1 MSLLTDTQGSP
12 NRVFGLLR
20 LLAEAGTP
28 LPLETVEAWLT
39 PRNKIGNAE
48 VPRPKDALGQ
58 TLGAARSLNLIAD
71 GTPITLKVEVPSSI
85 QEFSDLAHRQLLS
98 STDEDAN
105 SVVLKVYAWFVLRAD
120 RQVTSLH
127 RTVRDE
133 LVAEI
138 DGAFPRPNDQEARTF
153 NTTKL
158 APWVRWMTF
167 LGLGMELPSTPFF
180 PSPVER
186 VLRELRQ
193 IAEKTGFD
201 LNLDFREIQKEFSKR
216 MPYLDGGALFSE
228 MAERTGWRPKTVS
241 RVLSHALRELH
252 DEGAIRL
259 TALGDSAKRVP
270 FAHDPNDLTRLTGAD
285 SILIVQE
292 APNAV

>member
-20 LLAEAGTP
+20 LLSEAGAP
-28 LPLETVEAWLT
+28 LPLETVTCWLT

-48 VPRPKDALGQ
+48 VPRPKDAFGQ
-58 TLGAARSLNLIAD
+58 TLGAARSLNLIED
-71 GTPITLKVEVPSSI
+71 GTPITLKVEVPSTI
-85 QEFSDLAHRQLLS
+85 QEFADLVHRHLS
-98 STDEDAN
+98 NSTDEDAN

-120 RQVTSLH
+120 RHAAGLH

-138 DGAFPRPNDQEARTF
+138 DRAFSRPDDQEARTF

-158 APWVRWMTF
+158 APWVRWVSF

-186 VLRELRQ
+186 VLRELRG
-193 IAEKTGFD
+193 IAGKMEFD
-201 LNLDFREIQKEFSKR
+201 RNLDFREVQKELSKR
-216 MPYLDGGALFSE
+216 MPYLDGGDLFSE
-228 MAERTGWRPKTVS
+228 MSERTGWRPKTVS
-241 RVLSHALRELH
+241 RVLSSALRELH
-252 DEGAIRL
+252 QEGEIRL
-259 TALGDSAKRVP
+259 TALGDSAERVH
-270 FAHDPNDLTRLTGAD
+270 FANDPNDLTRLTGAD

-292 APNAV
+292 AQRAL

>member
-20 LLAEAGTP
+20 LLSEAGAP
-28 LPLETVEAWLT
+28 IPLETVAGWLT

-48 VPRPKDALGQ
+48 VPRPKDAFGQ
-58 TLGAARSLNLIAD
+58 TLGAARSLNLIED
-71 GTPITLKVEVPSSI
+71 GTPVTLSVGVPSTI
-85 QEFSDLAHRQLLS
+85 QEFADLVHRHLSS

-120 RQVTSLH
+120 RQVGGLH
-127 RTVRDE
+127 RIVSQE

-138 DGAFPRPNDQEARTF
+138 DGAFSRADDKEARTF

-158 APWVRWMTF
+158 APWVRWVSF
-167 LGLGMELPSTPFF
+167 LGLGMDLPSTLFF

-186 VLRELRQ
+186 VLRELRG
-193 IAEKTGFD
+193 IAGKMEFD
-201 LNLDFREIQKEFSKR
+201 RKLDFRDVQRELSMR

-241 RVLSHALRELH
+241 RVLSSALRELH
-252 DEGAIRL
+252 QEGEIRL
-259 TALGDSAKRVP
+259 TALGDSAKRIP
-270 FAHDPNDLTRLTGAD
+270 FANDPNDLTRLTGAD

-292 APNAV
+292 APHAV